1 MTDLYFQN
9 KKLNFSKL
17 PSFGFVENEGQFSY
31 SVEIVEGQF
40 VMCVTITKEGRVHT
54 KVVDTQS
61 GDEYVLHR
69 SASASGSFV
78 GRVKTDYEAVLLEIA
93 QKCFEP
99 DVFKSDY
106 AKKVICHA
114 REVYGSEPE
123 FLWAKFPCNAVL
135 RRQDTH
141 KWYGALLTVSKQKLG
156 LDSNEVIEIIDLR
169 ARPCDIESTV
179 DHKKYFPG
187 YHMNKK
193 HWYTMC
199 LNGAVPMEEICER
212 MARSYELAD

>member
-1 MTDLYFQN
+1 MY
-9 KKLNFSKL
+9 
-17 PSFGFVENEGQFSY
+17 VA
-31 SVEIVEGQF
+31 
-40 VMCVTITKEGRVHT
+40 ITEEGRVYT
-54 KVVDTQS
+54 KVVDPLS
-61 GDEYVLHR
+61 GDEYVLHH
-69 SASASGSFV
+69 SAGAGGAFV
-78 GRVKTDYEAVLLEIA
+78 GMVKADYETVLLEIA

-106 AKKVICHA
+106 AQKVISHV

-123 FLWAKFPCNAVL
+123 FLWEKFPGNAVF

-156 LDSNEVIEIIDLR
+156 LDSNEAIEIIDLR
-169 ARPCDIESTV
+169 ARPDDIDSMV

-199 LNGAVPMEEICER
+199 LDGTVPIEEICER
-212 MARSYELAD
+212 IANSYELAIK